1 MYARRVFTRYIGRYD
16 VTHNDL
22 KTARFTSINR
32 DFCSSLKIRRFAKES
47 KLDKVKEIKTNREK
61 ERNGEGMRRDGG
73 QRFLISGALFL

>member
-61 ERNGEGMRRDGG
+61 ERKGGNERNGEGMR
-73 QRFLISGALFL
+73 

>member
-1 MYARRVFTRYIGRYD
+1 M
-16 VTHNDL
+16 THNDL

-61 ERNGEGMRRDGG
+61 ERKGGNERNGEGMRRDGG